1 MRLAML
7 WLAATTWSCI
17 DLDEEQSSA
26 NMKFVTYVQAMG
38 ETTKSLSLL
47 HKAHN
52 ASLTIRY
59 GFAPECNGKYSD
71 TQVENDITKV
81 MRLWLSPL
89 RDWPER
95 PASDTIVDSFTY
107 LKGTASEKHDPY
119 EIKREYRT
127 LSGEEG
133 SKLDI
138 TFYCERGRSF
148 IIFTLAPPQIH
159 LYEEAAGNY
168 SLSTLTHEI
177 GHAFGLDDTYVEY
190 ENTNSGKRF
199 EAEDQWRYN
208 QSDCGSQ
215 EMIGCQPLSIMNVDV
230 WLVENKNNPHL
241 GEDDTAGIRWLYRYL
256 VTGDVACPLGFIYE
270 LNTSGCIPE
279 DPLDFAMKQ
288 GDIDNAIE
296 LLAER
301 GLSINAQDEK
311 GNTIL
316 HYAAQR
322 AASHGGYFYRKGV
335 KAGASPDIENN
346 AGTTPRDIL
355 FPTIEKAMQSS
366 KLYIAE
372 DLISL
377 AIID

>member
-1 MRLAML
+1 MRVAMCV
-7 WLAATTWSCI
+7 LAAVTWSCI
-17 DLDEEQSSA
+17 DLDEQYSA
-26 NMKFVTYVQAMG
+26 ADAKFVTLVQ
-38 ETTKSLSLL
+38 SLGITAKPYSLL

-59 GFAPECNGKYSD
+59 GFAPGCNNKY
-71 TQVENDITKV
+71 TNIQVESDISKV
-81 MRLWLSPL
+81 MNLWLQPL
-89 RDWPER
+89 RDWAAR
-95 PASDTIVDSFTY
+95 PASDAIVANFTY
-107 LKGTASEKHDPY
+107 IQGTASDKHDPY
-119 EIKREYRT
+119 DIDHEYST
-127 LSGEEG
+127 LSGGDG
-133 SKLDI
+133 SELDI

-148 IIFTLAPPQIH
+148 IFFAATPPQIH
-159 LYEEAAGNY
+159 LYEDMSAKY
-168 SLSTLTHEI
+168 SLSTLTHEV
-177 GHAFGLDDTYVEY
+177 GHAFGLNDTYVEY
-190 ENTNSGKRF
+190 DNTNSGRRF
-199 EAEDQWRYN
+199 EADGQLRYN

-230 WLVENKNNPHL
+230 WLVEDHNNPHL
-241 GEDDTAGIRWLYRYL
+241 GEDDIAGIRWLYRYL
-256 VTGDVACPLGFIYE
+256 VTGDVDCPQGFISE
-270 LNTSGCIPE
+270 MTTGGCIPE

-335 KAGASPDIENN
+335 EAGALPDVKNN
-346 AGTTPRDIL
+346 AGTTPREIL
-355 FPTIEKAMQSS
+355 FPALEKAMQDS
-366 KLYIAE
+366 KFYTAE

-377 AIID
+377 AIPD